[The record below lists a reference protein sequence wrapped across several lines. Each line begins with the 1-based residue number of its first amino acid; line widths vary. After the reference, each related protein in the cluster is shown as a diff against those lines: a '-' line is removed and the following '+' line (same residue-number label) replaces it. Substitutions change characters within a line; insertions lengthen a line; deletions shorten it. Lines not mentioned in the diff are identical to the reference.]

1 MFKIYDDKFIG
12 YNQNNID
19 EAFSGSDK
27 EVLFQ
32 ENLKTKPLDWYYRYN
47 TISYKRNS
55 WGHRCKDIKDL
66 DKSNY
71 ILTLGCSYTEGIGLE
86 QEKTYTHVLA
96 EKLNCDY
103 YNLGLGGSGV
113 DTVLHNLTMWLTN
126 IANKPK
132 LVIIQ
137 YPEWYRFIHFKL
149 PPTSCELKHNFLNTV
164 TPHNEDQTAIKYLF
178 GSSQEFNY
186 FESVEMLAK
195 LKIENLLEYH
205 QIPYINAGMHYSSR
219 KKMPYKEPFVL
230 FRQVDMARDMHA
242 GIESHS
248 ILALNLYQQYQ
259 TINK

>member
-12 YNQNNID
+12 YGKNHCN

-32 ENLKTKPLDWYYRYN
+32 ENLKTKPMDWYYRN
-47 TISYKRNS
+47 VAISYKRNS

-66 DKSNY
+66 DKNNY
-71 ILTLGCSYTEGIGLE
+71 ILTIGCSFTEGIGLE

-103 YNLGLGGSGV
+103 YNLGLGGSGI
-113 DTVLHNLTMWLTN
+113 DAVLHNLTMWLTN
-126 IANKPK
+126 ILDKPK

-137 YPEWYRFIHFKL
+137 YPYWDRFVHFQL
-149 PPTSCELKHNFLNTV
+149 PPTSCDLKYNVLNTMTSHHENKTIV
-164 TPHNEDQTAIKYLF
+164 KHLF

-186 FESVEMLAK
+186 FESVEMLSK

-205 QIPYINAGMHYSSR
+205 QIPYINVGMNYGSR
-219 KKMPYKEPFVL
+219 EKMRFKEPFVL
-230 FRQVDMARDMHA
+230 FKNMDSARDPHC
-242 GIESHS
+242 GIESHAT
-248 ILALNLYQQYQ
+248 LASKLHLQYL
-259 TINK
+259 TTK